1 MSRILIVDDEVAI
14 CFALGEYLRARGHSP
29 TAVASGRHALQRLEE
44 EGFDLVFLDLQM
56 PGIGGLEV
64 LETLGRRWPHLPV
77 VIITA
82 HGNMQTTIRA
92 MQLGAHD
99 YITKPIDLARI
110 GALLER
116 SLRPPS
122 TTPGVALPP
131 ADDSD
136 DGHTLLGT
144 SPVMQELF
152 KHIGLL
158 TTNDL
163 TVLLQGE
170 SGVGKERV
178 ARAIHHH
185 NSARAAQPFVAVNC
199 AAVPENLL
207 ENELFGHDKGAFTGA
222 EESQAGKFE
231 LAGAGTLLLDEVAEL
246 SLPLQAKLLR
256 VLEGR
261 EFFRVGGTAPIRLRA
276 RIIAAS
282 NRNLGERVR
291 DGEFRHDL
299 YYRLH
304 VAAITIP
311 PLRERPEDIPALVAH
326 FLRTAGRRL
335 AKEPPTVDRAALHLL
350 VTHPWPGNVRE
361 LENLIHHACAFARH
375 EVLSAEDVRP
385 LLAAADI
392 GGLADAG
399 PANLWEA
406 HLRQEVRRH
415 GRGGGHEDG
424 DAGLF
429 RRLMTRT
436 EEILLEEALAQTG
449 GNQVQAAHLLG
460 MQRSSFR
467 KKLRRH
473 DEGEDATS

>member
-1 MSRILIVDDEVAI
+1 MSRILIVDDEAAI
-14 CFALGEYLRARGHSP
+14 CFALGEYLRTAGHSP
-29 TAVASGRHALQRLEE
+29 TSVASGRHALQRLEE
-44 EGFDLVFLDLQM
+44 EDFDLVFLDLQM

-64 LETLGRRWPHLPV
+64 LETLCRRWPRLPV

-110 GALLER
+110 GELLER

-122 TTPGVALPP
+122 TEPEAPLPP
-131 ADDSD
+131 GDDAD
-136 DGHTLLGT
+136 DGHTLLGS

-178 ARAIHHH
+178 ARAIHY
-185 NSARAAQPFVAVNC
+185 NSARAQQPFVAVNC
-199 AAVPENLL
+199 AAMPENLL
-207 ENELFGHDKGAFTGA
+207 ENELFGHDRGAFTGA
-222 EESQAGKFE
+222 EEGQPGKFE

-261 EFFRVGGTAPIRLRA
+261 EFFRVGGAAPIRLSA
-276 RIIAAS
+276 RVIAAS

-291 DGEFRHDL
+291 GGEFRHDL

-326 FLRTAGRRL
+326 FLHAAARRL
-335 AKEPPTVDRAALHLL
+335 SKEPLTVDRAALELL
-350 VTHPWPGNVRE
+350 VAHPWPGNVRE
-361 LENLIHHACAFARH
+361 LENLIHRACAFARH
-375 EVLSAEDVRP
+375 EVLSAEDVGP
-385 LLAAADI
+385 LLTAPAI
-392 GGLADAG
+392 GGLADADST
-399 PANLWEA
+399 AVWETQ
-406 HLRQEVRRH
+406 LRQEVRRH
-415 GRGGGHEDG
+415 GPTGGHDDG
-424 DAGLF
+424 ESGLF
-429 RRLMTRT
+429 RRLITRT

-449 GNQVQAAHLLG
+449 GNQVQAARLLG

-473 DEGEDATS
+473 DEGEEATS

>member
-14 CFALGEYLRARGHSP
+14 CFALGEYLRAAGHSP
-29 TAVASGRHALQRLEE
+29 VSVASGRHALQRLEE
-44 EGFDLVFLDLQM
+44 EDFDLVFLDLQM
-56 PGIGGLEV
+56 PGIAGLEV
-64 LETLGRRWPHLPV
+64 LETVHQRCPRLPV

-82 HGNMQTTIRA
+82 HGSMQTTIRA

-99 YITKPIDLARI
+99 YITKPIDLERI

-116 SLRPPS
+116 ALRPPS
-122 TTPGVALPP
+122 TEREVPLPP
-131 ADDSD
+131 ADDTD
-136 DGHTLLGT
+136 DEHTLLGS

-152 KHIGLL
+152 KHIGVL

-178 ARAIHHH
+178 ARAIHH
-185 NSARAAQPFVAVNC
+185 NSARAQQPFIAVNC
-199 AAVPENLL
+199 AAMPENLL

-222 EESQAGKFE
+222 EEGHAGKFE
-231 LAGAGTLLLDEVAEL
+231 LAGAGTVMLDEMAEL

-261 EFFRVGGTAPIRLRA
+261 EFFRVGGMTPIRLRA
-276 RIIAAS
+276 RVIAAS
-282 NRNLGERVR
+282 NRDLGELVR

-304 VAAITIP
+304 VAAVTIP

-326 FLRTAGRRL
+326 FLRAAGRRL
-335 AKEPPTVDRAALHLL
+335 SKEPPTVDRAGLELL

-361 LENLIHHACAFARH
+361 LENLIHRACAFARYD
-375 EVLSAEDVRP
+375 VLSAEDIRS
-385 LLAAADI
+385 LLTTAGI
-392 GGLADAG
+392 GGLRSTG
-399 PANLWEA
+399 PVAVWEA
-406 HLRQEVRRH
+406 QLRQEVRRH
-415 GRGGGHEDG
+415 GQGGGHD
-424 DAGLF
+424 DRDPGLF
-429 RRLMTRT
+429 HRLMIRT
-436 EEILLEEALAQTG
+436 EEILLDEALAQTG
-449 GNQVQAAHLLG
+449 GNQVQAARLLG

-473 DEGEDATS
+473 DEGENTTS